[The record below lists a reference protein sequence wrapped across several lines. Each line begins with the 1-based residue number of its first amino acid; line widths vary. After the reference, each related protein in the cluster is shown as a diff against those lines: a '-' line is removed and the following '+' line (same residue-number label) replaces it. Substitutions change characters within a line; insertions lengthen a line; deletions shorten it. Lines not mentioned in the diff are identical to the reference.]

1 MLYWLANRREQRIIA
16 RLEREVASLNVLCGA
31 LIESHTRA
39 IAAVEA
45 EDLADVERRLRS
57 IGPPPSDDDEGGDR
71 PRPAR
76 ARRDLER

>member
-1 MLYWLANRREQRIIA
+1 MIRYTVSQVMAA
-16 RLEREVASLNVLCGA
+16 
-31 LIESHTRA
+31 A

-45 EDLADVERRLRS
+45 EDAADVERRLRS